1 MNVRPESLHL
11 SRQWIVKAEGDL
23 RSAEHLLSKGAEWA
37 FPTACFHAQQCA
49 EKYLKGV
56 LTLHSVAFP
65 KTHDLT
71 DLVHLVPS
79 NIKPRVELVELGTL
93 NRYAVE
99 ARYPGDW
106 EPIEREDA
114 EQAVAIAR
122 KVREAVRADLPREA
136 TEE

>member
-11 SRQWIVKAEGDL
+11 SRQWIGKAEGDL
-23 RSAEHLLSKGAEWA
+23 QSAEHLLSKGAQWA
-37 FPTACFHAQQCA
+37 FPTTCFHAQQCA
-49 EKYLKGV
+49 EKYLKAI
-56 LTLHSVAFP
+56 LTLHSVPFP

-79 NIKPRVELVELGTL
+79 NIKLRIELVDLGTL

-122 KVREAVRADLPREA
+122 KVRDAVRDNLPGEA
-136 TEE
+136 TEG